1 MDWLFVGITAVV
13 AMLALGN
20 WRAALY
26 ACVLLDVLRDPA
38 RKLTEQQSSITT
50 VVLGLVWLAA
60 LAGAMNQNRRELLLL
75 VRRYP
80 QLRTSLMCLAI
91 ALAPGMLV
99 SMVNYNNGWILAA
112 IGIASYSAPFIG
124 VGLGYLWP
132 RRVDDVYRWM
142 KLYTVVNAVF
152 LVGSLMEAMGW
163 DVPGLGGLKMK
174 WIRNYGAD
182 IINLICGFYRSP
194 DVMGLHAAH
203 VMMFGGMIAL
213 RPQQRHKWAW
223 WCIVA
228 WASIALILCG
238 RRKMIVIPLLFVVT
252 YVVLFAVFNGR
263 RRLAISFSL
272 VAGVSLVGTYF
283 IADEF
288 VAENEY
294 ARFASTIASE
304 GLERASRSFT
314 EIIFTTV
321 NQSGWLGDGLGTVT
335 QGRQYLGVVTQGKD
349 WQEDGVGRLFKELGV
364 PGVIGMLMSGVMLL
378 AAIRSSFFA
387 IPAGH
392 PVSSLQYSFASVVAA
407 NLASFSVSHQAYSG
421 DPSTVLI
428 VGFCIGII
436 LGLPRPVWS
445 DIARRQ
451 EQQAELERQALLI
464 GEQAPELVGATP

>member
-1 MDWLFVGITAVV
+1 MDWLFVGITAVT
-13 AMLALGN
+13 AMVALGN

-50 VVLGLVWLAA
+50 VAIGLVWLAA
-60 LAGAMNQNRRELLLL
+60 LVGAMNHSRRELALL

-80 QLRTSLMCLAI
+80 QLRTSLLCLVI
-91 ALAPGMLV
+91 SLAPGMLV
-99 SMVNYNNGWILAA
+99 SLVNYNNGWILAA
-112 IGIASYSAPFIG
+112 IGTASYSAPFVG
-124 VGLGYLWP
+124 VALGYLWP
-132 RRVDDVYRWM
+132 RRTEDVYRWM

-152 LVGSLMEAMGW
+152 LVGSLLEVMEW
-163 DVPGLGGLKMK
+163 DIPGLGGLKMK

-203 VMMFGGMIAL
+203 VMMFGGLIAL
-213 RPQQRHKWAW
+213 RPQQRFKWAW
-223 WCIVA
+223 WSIVG
-228 WASIALILCG
+228 WASIALVLCG

-263 RRLAISFSL
+263 RRLAISFAL
-272 VAGVSLVGTYF
+272 VAGVCLFGTYF
-283 IADEF
+283 VADEL

-335 QGRQYLGVVTQGKD
+335 QGRQYMGVVTQGKD

-364 PGVIGMLMSGVMLL
+364 PGVIGIVISGVLLL
-378 AAIRSSFFA
+378 AAIRLSFYA
-387 IPAGH
+387 IPPGH
-392 PVSSLQYSFASVVAA
+392 PVINLQYGFASVVAA

-428 VGFCIGII
+428 VGFCVGII
-436 LGLPRPVWS
+436 LGLPRPVWTE
-445 DIARRQ
+445 ITRRQ
-451 EQQAELERQALLI
+451 QQRAELES
-464 GEQAPELVGATP
+464 QAPEFDESLPLMASGAR